1 MSPILRPDL
10 AIIAGKVP
18 PSSRVIDIGCGA
30 GELLDYLARNR
41 DCDARGMEISPAGV
55 AAAVAKGLPVIQG
68 NADTDLG
75 DFPDQSFDVAIL
87 SQTLQ
92 ATQQPALVLDEL
104 LRIARVAIVSFPNF
118 AFWRARISVAVFG
131 RMPVTKALPVEWYET
146 SNIHLC
152 SVKDFEKLC
161 ASRSIKIQS
170 ALFMTGQAPISRLF
184 ANLCAEQAIFILSR

>member
-1 MSPILRPDL
+1 MSQILRPDL

-55 AAAVAKGLPVIQG
+55 AAAVAKGLSVIQG

-92 ATQQPALVLDEL
+92 ATARPALVLDEL

-118 AFWRARISVAVFG
+118 AYWRSRLSVALSG
-131 RMPVTKALPVEWYET
+131 KMPVTKALPVEWYET

-152 SVKDFEKLC
+152 SVGDFENLC
-161 ASRSIKIQS
+161 AVRAINIQS
-170 ALFMTGQAPISRLF
+170 ALFMRDQKPISRTL